1 MSAGLEALG
10 GADRLP
16 EDAEAPAGFGAGIE
30 LFFDRHATAEQIE
43 ALGGPAPVVS
53 VEGLVAGYGRR
64 EVLHGVDL
72 RVGGGQSVCLIGPN
86 GAGKSTLLHSLCG
99 LTDVR
104 AGRVSIGG
112 LDVMRLSPSARLRDG
127 RIAYV
132 MQDASVFPD
141 MTVEQNLCL
150 GGYLLGSRAKARAAA
165 EAILD
170 RYPLLA
176 ARRGSPA
183 RVLSGGERRL
193 LELGRALIMRPRLLL
208 IDEPSIGL
216 AGRFVDLVFEI
227 LDELQHREGIAIL
240 MVEQNAAKGLAFAD
254 VGYVMVA
261 GQVAMVG
268 AGADL
273 LRDPAVG
280 RLFLGR

>member
-1 MSAGLEALG
+1 MTSISAINTAVATGRSSAFECAVDGLG
-10 GADRLP
+10 GQ
-16 EDAEAPAGFGAGIE
+16 
-30 LFFDRHATAEQIE
+30 HATADQIRTL
-43 ALGGPAPVVS
+43 AGSSPAVC
-53 VEGLVAGYGRR
+53 VESLVAGYGRR

-72 RVGGGQSVCLIGPN
+72 RVGAGQSVCLIGPN
-86 GAGKSTLLHSLCG
+86 GAGKSTLLHSVCG

-104 AGRVSIGG
+104 AGRVLIEGH
-112 LDVMRLSPSARLRDG
+112 DVTRLSPSAKLRDG
-127 RIAYV
+127 HMAYV

-150 GGYLLGSRAKARAAA
+150 GGYLLRSRARAREAA
-165 EAILD
+165 EQILD
-170 RYPLLA
+170 RYPSLA
-176 ARRGSPA
+176 ARRDSPA

-193 LELGRALIMRPRLLL
+193 LELGRALIMRPRVLL

-216 AGRFVDLVFEI
+216 ATRYVDMVFEI
-227 LDELQHREGIAIL
+227 LSDLQHREGMAIL

-268 AGADL
+268 VGSDL

-280 RLFLGR
+280 SLFLGR

>member
-1 MSAGLEALG
+1 MTSISAINTAVATGRSSAFECAVDGLG
-10 GADRLP
+10 GQ
-16 EDAEAPAGFGAGIE
+16 
-30 LFFDRHATAEQIE
+30 HATADQIRTL
-43 ALGGPAPVVS
+43 AGSSPAVC

-72 RVGGGQSVCLIGPN
+72 RVGAGQSVCLIGPN
-86 GAGKSTLLHSLCG
+86 GAGKSTLLHSVCG

-104 AGRVSIGG
+104 AGRVLIEGH
-112 LDVMRLSPSARLRDG
+112 DVTRLSPSAKLRDG
-127 RIAYV
+127 HMAYV

-150 GGYLLGSRAKARAAA
+150 GGYLLRSRARAREAA
-165 EAILD
+165 EQILD
-170 RYPLLA
+170 RYPSLA
-176 ARRGSPA
+176 ARRDSPA

-193 LELGRALIMRPRLLL
+193 LELGRALIMRPRVLL

-216 AGRFVDLVFEI
+216 ATRYVDMVFEI
-227 LDELQHREGIAIL
+227 LSDLQHREGMAIL

-268 AGADL
+268 VGSDL

>member
-1 MSAGLEALG
+1 MTPPVSGIDAADATGGPSASVAFDYVVEGL
-10 GADRLP
+10 
-16 EDAEAPAGFGAGIE
+16 AGQ
-30 LFFDRHATAEQIE
+30 HATAEQIRTL
-43 ALGGPAPVVS
+43 AGPSPAVC

-72 RVGGGQSVCLIGPN
+72 RVGAGQSVCLIGPN
-86 GAGKSTLLHSLCG
+86 GAGKSTLLHSVCG

-104 AGRVSIGG
+104 AGRVLVEGH
-112 LDVMRLSPSARLRDG
+112 DVTRLSPSAKLRDG
-127 RIAYV
+127 HMAYV

-150 GGYLLGSRAKARAAA
+150 GGYLLRSRARAREAA
-165 EAILD
+165 EQILD
-170 RYPLLA
+170 RYPSLA
-176 ARRGSPA
+176 ARRASPA

-193 LELGRALIMRPRLLL
+193 LELGRALIMQPRVLL

-216 AGRFVDLVFEI
+216 AAKYVDMVFEI
-227 LDELQHREGIAIL
+227 LNDLQRREGIAIL

-268 AGADL
+268 AGRDL
-273 LRDPAVG
+273 LCDPAVG

>member
-1 MSAGLEALG
+1 METAFGPDVQDSVSPGAAGGFATTVETLVH
-10 GADRLP
+10 RRV
-16 EDAEAPAGFGAGIE
+16 DAERIAELAGPE
-30 LFFDRHATAEQIE
+30 
-43 ALGGPAPVVS
+43 PVLRVD
-53 VEGLVAGYGRR
+53 GLVAGYGRR

-72 RVGGGQSVCLIGPN
+72 QLAAGQSLCLIGPN
-86 GAGKSTLLHSLCG
+86 GAGKSTLLHSVCG

-104 AGRVSIGG
+104 GGRVRVGG
-112 LDVMRLSPSARLRDG
+112 RDMTRLSPRARLRDG
-127 RIAYV
+127 RIAYM

-141 MTVEQNLCL
+141 MTVEQNLLL
-150 GGYLLGSRAKARAAA
+150 GGYLLRSRAAA
-165 EAILD
+165 REAAERILD
-170 RYPLLA
+170 SYPQLA
-176 ARRGSPA
+176 ERRRSPA

-216 AGRFVDLVFEI
+216 AVRFVDLVFEI
-227 LDELQHREGIAIL
+227 LKDLQRREGIAIL
-240 MVEQNAAKGLAFAD
+240 MVEQNAAKGLEFAD

-268 AGADL
+268 RGDDL

-280 RLFLGR
+280 TLFLGR